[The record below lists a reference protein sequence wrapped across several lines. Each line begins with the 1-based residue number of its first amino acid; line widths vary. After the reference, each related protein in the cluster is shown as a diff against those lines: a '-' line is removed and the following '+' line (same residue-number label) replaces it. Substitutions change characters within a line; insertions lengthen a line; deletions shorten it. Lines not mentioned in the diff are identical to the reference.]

1 MVRGRG
7 DWGGSLQG
15 LALVAGGALLLGTY
29 LTSMGLSRHWWR
41 PAVGLQFRTY
51 TAAGLRPGMAVKIS
65 GFTVGRVRSLE
76 LQPDGQV
83 LVDLDLGASYRTM
96 VGRRSRATLAQDS
109 LLGNLYVAISAD
121 PASIGQAGVGRGEV
135 IVYDPR
141 PDLQTLLTELA
152 ETRIPL
158 QKALGAGTGLA
169 SQRIPATLDEL
180 DRTLAASRRL
190 ASSLQRDAGSTTAQL
205 RQTTAQLGRT
215 TDTVQQVL
223 THSASSGERTL
234 PLLLQTLQELNAMA
248 TNTNT
253 LVRRIQ
259 DSWLFEL
266 VSPPADPPGPAAKPA
281 EQSPASG
288 R

>member
-1 MVRGRG
+1 MASRRS
-7 DWGGSLQG
+7 DWSGTLQG
-15 LALVAGGALLLGTY
+15 LALLAGGMVLFGTY
-29 LTSMGLSRHWWR
+29 VTSMGLSRNWWS

-65 GFTVGRVRSLE
+65 GFTVGRVRSLQ
-76 LQPDGQV
+76 LKPDGQV
-83 LVDLDLGASYRTM
+83 LVDLDLGTTYRAM

-109 LLGNLYVAISAD
+109 LLGNPYVAISPD
-121 PASIGQAGVGRGEV
+121 PASIGQPGVGSGEA

-158 QKALGAGTGLA
+158 QKALGAGVGLA
-169 SQRIPATLDEL
+169 SKRIPATLAEL
-180 DRTLAASRRL
+180 DRTLVASRNL
-190 ASSLQRDAGSTTAQL
+190 ATSLQRDAGSTAAQL
-205 RQTTAQLGRT
+205 RSTSG
-215 TDTVQQVL
+215 TVQQAISDS
-223 THSASSGERTL
+223 TSSGERTL
-234 PLLLQTLQELNAMA
+234 PLLLQTLQELNTMA

-266 VSPPADPPGPAAKPA
+266 VSPPPDRPAPAAKPA
-281 EQSPASG
+281 AQSPAAAP
-288 R
+288 